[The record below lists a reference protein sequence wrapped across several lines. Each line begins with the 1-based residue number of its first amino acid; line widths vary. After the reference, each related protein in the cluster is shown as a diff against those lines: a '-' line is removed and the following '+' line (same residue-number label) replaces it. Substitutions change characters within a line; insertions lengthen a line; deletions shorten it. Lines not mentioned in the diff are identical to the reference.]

1 MMRMPNNK
9 GEKKESG
16 LNASRLHVL
25 SELVSRAIL
34 ASRMGYQYGTDRNLY
49 KALGYPET
57 EITFEEFLS
66 RYLRQDIAKA
76 VIDRPVK
83 ATWQGPLEIL
93 ESGEKEDTPLEKA
106 WRELDKRLS
115 LKSKFARCDRLTG
128 IGSYGV
134 LLLGLNDVKKKED
147 FERPVNKNV
156 KLRLDYVKP
165 FSSKS
170 AQISSFVSDSSN
182 PRYGMPEIYDISVN
196 DVESNN
202 IASSIKVH
210 YTRVIHVVEDPLE
223 SEIYGIPRLEA
234 IYNRLMDLEKVVG
247 GDAEMFWRGARPGYQ
262 GKVDKDYQMT
272 PAAEA
277 DLKDQ
282 IDEFEHN
289 LRRFLINEG
298 IEISALEQ
306 QIADPSSHVDSLLK
320 MISAVTSIPIRILV
334 GSERG
339 ELASSQDWIQWLSY
353 IQARREE
360 FAEVAIVRP
369 FVDKCIEYGILPK
382 PVTGTYSVKW
392 ADPYAQSEMARV
404 EIGMKRA
411 GAIRE
416 YTYNISE
423 QDVVPVDAFLEFC
436 LGFTQDQ
443 IELIHQMREKE
454 IEEEQDDLL
463 PEEDDEINKEQI
475 LKKVSGNGND

>member
-25 SELVSRAIL
+25 SELVSRAAL
-34 ASRMGYQYGTDRNLY
+34 AARMGYQYGMDRNLY
-49 KALGYPET
+49 RALGYPET
-57 EITFEEFLS
+57 EITFAEFLG
-66 RYLRQDIAKA
+66 RYLRQDVAKA

-106 WRELDKRLS
+106 WRELDKKLG
-115 LKSKFARCDRLTG
+115 LKTKFARCDRLTG
-128 IGSYGV
+128 LGKYGV
-134 LLLGLNDVKKKED
+134 ILLGLSDVSRQED
-147 FERPVNKNV
+147 FINPVRGG
-156 KLRLDYVKP
+156 KLSLNYVKP
-165 FSSKS
+165 FGSESAKISK
-170 AQISSFVSDSSN
+170 FVSDTKN
-182 PRYGMPEIYDISVN
+182 PRYGLPEIYDITVHDVYSNVSSV
-196 DVESNN
+196 
-202 IASSIKVH
+202 IKVH
-210 YTRVIHVVEDPLE
+210 HSRVIHVVEDPLE

-272 PAAEA
+272 REAEEE
-277 DLKDQ
+277 LKDQ

-289 LRRFLINEG
+289 LRRFLVNEG

-306 QIADPSSHVDSLLK
+306 QIADPSSHVDSILK

-353 IQARREE
+353 IQSRREE

-369 FVDKCIEYGILPK
+369 FVDKCIEYGVLPK
-382 PVTGTYSVKW
+382 PVTGTYMVKW

-454 IEEEQDDLL
+454 VNEERIEAPTEEEVELL
-463 PEEDDEINKEQI
+463 SKI
-475 LKKVSGNGND
+475 SGNGKD